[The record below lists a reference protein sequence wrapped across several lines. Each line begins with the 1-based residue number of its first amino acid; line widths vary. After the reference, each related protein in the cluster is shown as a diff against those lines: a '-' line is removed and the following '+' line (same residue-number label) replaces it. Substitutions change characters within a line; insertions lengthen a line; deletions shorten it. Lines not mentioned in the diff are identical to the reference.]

1 MSHWVVSASVE
12 SSPVPVSAGKSE
24 TTREKLLMTT
34 ADTFWWVLLRHE
46 SHNKNTG
53 VVHGWYRDPSQVCR
67 MKWGTGE
74 TELGGEVRC
83 GGGKQDQG
91 TASVTL

>member
-1 MSHWVVSASVE
+1 MGHWVVSASVE
-12 SSPVPVSAGKSE
+12 SSPVPVSAGE
-24 TTREKLLMTT
+24 PEITGGKLLMTT
-34 ADTFWWVLLRHE
+34 TDTFGWVLLQHE

-53 VVHGWYRDPSQVCR
+53 VVHRWYRGPSQACR

-74 TELGGEVRC
+74 TELGAEVRC

-91 TASVTL
+91 TASVTV